1 MISCFTRGPLNTD
14 LFDPILAVREI
25 VLSVMGCIDDPPS
38 IRVRKLPMGHFRA
51 EVLNDDDDQ
60 RVAETFLIWLPETSM
75 DQLIVRHC

>member
-25 VLSVMGCIDDPPS
+25 VLSVMGCIDDPS
-38 IRVRKLPMGHFRA
+38 LIRVRKLPMGHFRA
-51 EVLNDDDDQ
+51 EVLNDHDDD
-60 RVAETFLIWLPETSM
+60 RVADTFLIWLPETSM